1 MKIKTRCMLG
11 VLLGTAGVLS
21 ASAQTSPTSPDQQA
35 PLARAD
41 VQADLAAW
49 RAAGFKP
56 PINFEHYP
64 ANAQAAGRVV
74 AERRA
79 NAPLQQ

>member
-1 MKIKTRCMLG
+1 MKLKTRCVLA

-21 ASAQTSPTSPDQQA
+21 ASAQTSPMPSHQPSP
-35 PLARAD
+35 PARAD

-64 ANAQAAGRVV
+64 DNAQQAGRIV

-79 NAPLQQ
+79 GSPNQQ

>member
-1 MKIKTRCMLG
+1 MKVKTRCMLG

-21 ASAQTSPTSPDQQA
+21 ASAQTSPMSPYQQA

-79 NAPLQQ
+79 NEPLQQ